1 MRSRSVN
8 DAWDTFSR
16 KSEKKKK
23 KDLRIEE
30 IDPTFYR
37 NREVK
42 QARLHHLWNPK
53 KWAKSAKCAIAKFFI
68 YENIP
73 PSKAQGYFY
82 QMMIDEIALAGV
94 GLKRPTPYEIGGPL
108 LDDEIE
114 ELREYIEQFKKKF
127 ETYGVTIMCDGWSS
141 ITRQSI
147 INFLVYCDGNIVFH
161 RSVNTSSYDKDANY
175 IFQLMDQV
183 VEEIGERYVVQ
194 MITDNH
200 AAYKKAGELLMEKRR
215 HLYWTPCATH
225 SLDLILHD
233 FAQIEVVHNILDEA
247 KKVTNFIYNH
257 NRILDI
263 MRNYCTG
270 ELIRP
275 GQTRFA
281 TNYIALQSILDQK
294 SGLQR
299 MFTSE
304 DWSKSAASRDPAGKK
319 VHASIL
325 NPKFW
330 ERAKKIVAIHAPIAK
345 VLRMVDGEK
354 KATMPYVYEAMKR
367 AKKAVKEIAPKSCK
381 KYLDIVDARWKKI
394 IIQPIHMA
402 AYYLN
407 PAYHYEEDVRVKDSL
422 LGSLRV
428 VISRLETN
436 PNRASQ
442 ALAEVKIFRE
452 AMYGFAEQ
460 AEIRGRTRI
469 DPAEWWFLY
478 GTDAPNLRKI
488 AMRILSQTASSSG
501 CERNWSTFALIHTK
515 VRNRLNYQKL
525 ERLVFAQYNLRLKLK
540 HFIKEERGVDFKPI
554 DLTTVFEEDE
564 EGVGISEWLDDPG
577 DALLDE
583 LDDDGQ
589 PNRPNTFLATWANHY
604 SDDDMGRPSQ
614 SKSSMFP
621 RNSRAE
627 SSRGRQATVTLS
639 SDDDDE
645 DDDDGDGDDG
655 DDNNN
660 EEDSDSDDGDGD
672 GDDGTGGRNFGG
684 SQTENW
690 ERQSPN
696 GIAFT
701 KEQGFT
707 HATQDEDHGS
717 RHAIMR
723 GMDMINRGLS
733 SMSMSESEHDRRG
746 GSSSSYGCG
755 SGYDQPYEYDPRG
768 YNLHTHGYGSSTY
781 GYGSGYDSQ
790 ASSSHGYGPALAP
803 APAPAQRE
811 G

>member
-1 MRSRSVN
+1 
-8 DAWDTFSR
+8 
-16 KSEKKKK
+16 
-23 KDLRIEE
+23 
-30 IDPTFYR
+30 
-37 NREVK
+37 
-42 QARLHHLWNPK
+42 
-53 KWAKSAKCAIAKFFI
+53 
-68 YENIP
+68 
-73 PSKAQGYFY
+73 
-82 QMMIDEIALAGV
+82 MIDEIALAGV
-94 GLKRPTPYEIGGPL
+94 GLKGPTPYEIGGLL

-114 ELREYIEQFKKKF
+114 ELQEYIEQFKKKF

-200 AAYKKAGELLMEKRR
+200 AAYKKA
-215 HLYWTPCATH
+215 A
-225 SLDLILHD
+225 
-233 FAQIEVVHNILDEA
+233 VHNILDEA

-294 SGLQR
+294 SGLQI
-299 MFTSE
+299 MFSSE
-304 DWSKSAASRDPAGKK
+304 DWSKSATSRDPAGKK
-319 VHASIL
+319 VHTSIL

-330 ERAKKIVAIHAPIAK
+330 ERTKKIVAIHAPIAK
-345 VLRMVDGEK
+345 VIRMVDGEK
-354 KATMPYVYEAMKR
+354 KATMPYVYEVMKR

-407 PAYHYEEDVRVKDSL
+407 PAYHYEEDARVKDSL
-422 LGSLRV
+422 LGSLKV
-428 VISRLETN
+428 IISRLETN

-460 AEIRGRTRI
+460 TAIRGRTR
-469 DPAEWWFLY
+469 
-478 GTDAPNLRKI
+478 TDLD
-488 AMRILSQTASSSG
+488 QV
-501 CERNWSTFALIHTK
+501 K
-515 VRNRLNYQKL
+515 VKVLCFHIIQGQNQ
-525 ERLVFAQYNLRLKLK
+525 V
-540 HFIKEERGVDFKPI
+540 
-554 DLTTVFEEDE
+554 E
-564 EGVGISEWLDDPG
+564 EGKPLS
-577 DALLDE
+577 
-583 LDDDGQ
+583 
-589 PNRPNTFLATWANHY
+589 
-604 SDDDMGRPSQ
+604 
-614 SKSSMFP
+614 
-621 RNSRAE
+621 
-627 SSRGRQATVTLS
+627 LS

-645 DDDDGDGDDG
+645 DDDGDDG

-660 EEDSDSDDGDGD
+660 EEDSDSDD
-672 GDDGTGGRNFGG
+672 DDGTG
-684 SQTENW
+684 
-690 ERQSPN
+690 
-696 GIAFT
+696 
-701 KEQGFT
+701 
-707 HATQDEDHGS
+707 D
-717 RHAIMR
+717 AIMR

-755 SGYDQPYEYDPRG
+755 SGYDQPYGYEPRG

-790 ASSSHGYGPALAP
+790 ASSSHGYGPA
-803 APAPAQRE
+803 PAQRE
-811 G
+811 GWIPAPTSQQLGCSVTEYERF